1 MAYLHGVY
9 PTEKSETAVSLSTT
23 TQVQV
28 VIGTAPIHMLDNPS
42 EAVNKPILCESKE
55 DCYKKIGYST
65 DFSKYTL
72 CQSMFASFFKI
83 GVAPVVFINVLDPE
97 KHNKEVT
104 DKEFVVQDNS
114 ILIDDAVIL
123 STLKLTA
130 ASNTISHEDYV
141 TISTHTLRGERD
153 STYCICEVTPPQQSG
168 HFTKNHFK
176 NRYFLHNMY
185 YFFSEP
191 PYKTNITA
199 RSLTKS
205 NCPQGH
211 MFPLHL
217 YAPLS
222 SSNYY
227 PNNRIEGYLVLHQ

>member
-1 MAYLHGVY
+1 MGSV
-9 PTEKSETAVSLSTT
+9 TTSISEYKTTCKISTHT
-23 TQVQV
+23 LRGERDGEHKNNIIEAAFQLTRSVGSV
-28 VIGTAPIHMLDNPS
+28 TLDKMN
-42 EAVNKPILCESKE
+42 
-55 DCYKKIGYST
+55 
-65 DFSKYTL
+65 
-72 CQSMFASFFKI
+72 
-83 GVAPVVFINVLDPE
+83 VAAGGD
-97 KHNKEVT
+97 
-104 DKEFVVQDNS
+104 
-114 ILIDDAVIL
+114 
-123 STLKLTA
+123 
-130 ASNTISHEDYV
+130 
-141 TISTHTLRGERD
+141 ISTHTLRGERD

>member
-1 MAYLHGVY
+1 MGSVTIGSCLPFSYLEFQLTRSVGSV
-9 PTEKSETAVSLSTT
+9 TSA
-23 TQVQV
+23 
-28 VIGTAPIHMLDNPS
+28 ML
-42 EAVNKPILCESKE
+42 
-55 DCYKKIGYST
+55 
-65 DFSKYTL
+65 
-72 CQSMFASFFKI
+72 FFT
-83 GVAPVVFINVLDPE
+83 NL
-97 KHNKEVT
+97 
-104 DKEFVVQDNS
+104 
-114 ILIDDAVIL
+114 
-123 STLKLTA
+123 LK
-130 ASNTISHEDYV
+130 
-141 TISTHTLRGERD
+141 ISTHTLRGERD

-176 NRYFLHNMY
+176 KQHFLHNMY
-185 YFFSEP
+185 YIFSEP

>member
-1 MAYLHGVY
+1 M
-9 PTEKSETAVSLSTT
+9 K
-23 TQVQV
+23 
-28 VIGTAPIHMLDNPS
+28 N
-42 EAVNKPILCESKE
+42 NKL
-55 DCYKKIGYST
+55 
-65 DFSKYTL
+65 
-72 CQSMFASFFKI
+72 
-83 GVAPVVFINVLDPE
+83 
-97 KHNKEVT
+97 
-104 DKEFVVQDNS
+104 
-114 ILIDDAVIL
+114 
-123 STLKLTA
+123 
-130 ASNTISHEDYV
+130 
-141 TISTHTLRGERD
+141 ISTHTLRGERD

>member
-1 MAYLHGVY
+1 MRRFQLTRSVGSVTTFKAVL
-9 PTEKSETAVSLSTT
+9 PCTTAFQLTRSVGSVTKYYFKRLEQCKFQLTRSVGSVTCDFN
-23 TQVQV
+23 
-28 VIGTAPIHMLDNPS
+28 AF
-42 EAVNKPILCESKE
+42 KRIL
-55 DCYKKIGYST
+55 
-65 DFSKYTL
+65 
-72 CQSMFASFFKI
+72 
-83 GVAPVVFINVLDPE
+83 P
-97 KHNKEVT
+97 
-104 DKEFVVQDNS
+104 
-114 ILIDDAVIL
+114 
-123 STLKLTA
+123 
-130 ASNTISHEDYV
+130 
-141 TISTHTLRGERD
+141 ISTHTLRGERD
-153 STYCICEVTPPQQSG
+153 STYCTCEVTPPQQSG

-176 NRYFLHNMY
+176 KQYFLHNMY

>member
-1 MAYLHGVY
+1 M
-9 PTEKSETAVSLSTT
+9 TEWWLRK
-23 TQVQV
+23 
-28 VIGTAPIHMLDNPS
+28 
-42 EAVNKPILCESKE
+42 
-55 DCYKKIGYST
+55 
-65 DFSKYTL
+65 
-72 CQSMFASFFKI
+72 
-83 GVAPVVFINVLDPE
+83 
-97 KHNKEVT
+97 
-104 DKEFVVQDNS
+104 
-114 ILIDDAVIL
+114 AVICHL
-123 STLKLTA
+123 SPIFCNYYFIRDGIPTSPLTR
-130 ASNTISHEDYV
+130 SVGSV
-141 TISTHTLRGERD
+141 TKIIFLGNGNRKISTHTLRGERD

-176 NRYFLHNMY
+176 KRYFLHNMY

>member
-1 MAYLHGVY
+1 M
-9 PTEKSETAVSLSTT
+9 TEWWLRK
-23 TQVQV
+23 
-28 VIGTAPIHMLDNPS
+28 
-42 EAVNKPILCESKE
+42 
-55 DCYKKIGYST
+55 
-65 DFSKYTL
+65 
-72 CQSMFASFFKI
+72 
-83 GVAPVVFINVLDPE
+83 
-97 KHNKEVT
+97 
-104 DKEFVVQDNS
+104 
-114 ILIDDAVIL
+114 AVICHL
-123 STLKLTA
+123 SPIFCNYYFIRDGIPTSPLTR
-130 ASNTISHEDYV
+130 SVGSV
-141 TISTHTLRGERD
+141 TSPYFSPFFYLFIFQLTRSVGSVTTNRPMTSRAMQISTHTLRGERD

-176 NRYFLHNMY
+176 KRYFLHNMY

>member
-1 MAYLHGVY
+1 MRTQRVALSIFQLTRSVGSVTPLDSTQY
-9 PTEKSETAVSLSTT
+9 PSLS
-23 TQVQV
+23 
-28 VIGTAPIHMLDNPS
+28 
-42 EAVNKPILCESKE
+42 
-55 DCYKKIGYST
+55 
-65 DFSKYTL
+65 
-72 CQSMFASFFKI
+72 
-83 GVAPVVFINVLDPE
+83 
-97 KHNKEVT
+97 
-104 DKEFVVQDNS
+104 
-114 ILIDDAVIL
+114 
-123 STLKLTA
+123 
-130 ASNTISHEDYV
+130 
-141 TISTHTLRGERD
+141 ISTHTLRGERD

-176 NRYFLHNMY
+176 KRYFLHNMY

>member
-1 MAYLHGVY
+1 METICISTHTLRGERDCLLL
-9 PTEKSETAVSLSTT
+9 PT
-23 TQVQV
+23 
-28 VIGTAPIHMLDNPS
+28 H
-42 EAVNKPILCESKE
+42 
-55 DCYKKIGYST
+55 
-65 DFSKYTL
+65 
-72 CQSMFASFFKI
+72 
-83 GVAPVVFINVLDPE
+83 
-97 KHNKEVT
+97 
-104 DKEFVVQDNS
+104 QDNG
-114 ILIDDAVIL
+114 LFQ
-123 STLKLTA
+123 LTRSA
-130 ASNTISHEDYV
+130 GSV
-141 TISTHTLRGERD
+141 TKSWVQCKRKHRISTHTLRGERD

-176 NRYFLHNMY
+176 KRYFLHNMY

-205 NCPQGH
+205 NCPQDH

>member
-1 MAYLHGVY
+1 MST
-9 PTEKSETAVSLSTT
+9 PTSPLTRSVGSMTSAFQTLLFAETFQLTRSVGNVTSMDVLTI
-23 TQVQV
+23 TQR
-28 VIGTAPIHMLDNPS
+28 N
-42 EAVNKPILCESKE
+42 
-55 DCYKKIGYST
+55 
-65 DFSKYTL
+65 
-72 CQSMFASFFKI
+72 
-83 GVAPVVFINVLDPE
+83 
-97 KHNKEVT
+97 
-104 DKEFVVQDNS
+104 
-114 ILIDDAVIL
+114 
-123 STLKLTA
+123 
-130 ASNTISHEDYV
+130 
-141 TISTHTLRGERD
+141 ISTHTLRGERD

-176 NRYFLHNMY
+176 KRYFLHNMY